1 MRTSSSS
8 SGGGSVSSAPGE
20 AAAAAGAASAAAAAA
35 SSVPT
40 AAAAARDHKER
51 LLGLLKKEVG
61 STVPSFPCSK
71 VINWLVL
78 VHAIWINI
86 QKRYMYVDSVRSC
99 G

>member
-20 AAAAAGAASAAAAAA
+20 AAAAAA